1 MLSAHRKRKDHL
13 LGLVREL
20 RGLPG
25 ESEWVEFKSNLADP
39 RRIGE
44 YVSALANG
52 AALVDRAHG
61 YLLWGVENE
70 SHAVVGT
77 NFAPQRTKAPQ
88 AGSNEPLETWLA
100 RLLEPGVHVAF
111 HELESDGKRIV
122 LLEVPRATRRPASF
136 AGVEYVRVGGS
147 TKKLKAFPERE
158 RALWRAFDRVRFEEG
173 VAAERIGGEDVLLAL
188 NHAAYFDLLNV
199 PPADGRD
206 ATLDALRRDGLI
218 APCDAGGFNVTNL
231 GAILFARDLRDFPPL
246 ARKALRI
253 VAYEGADRLQALG
266 EHEETKGYAAA
277 FDGLMDYL
285 SARLPS
291 REVAGRSFQRAA
303 PDYPPVA
310 LRELIANALI
320 HQDFSVAGAGPMVEL
335 FQGRIEITNP
345 GGPLVDTMRFLD
357 SPPASRNETLASL
370 MRRLDICEERG
381 SGIDKVVAEVEE
393 RQLPAPLFETPPGF
407 TRAVLYG
414 RKPLGEMD
422 RAERVRA
429 CYQHACLKR
438 ITGGFLTNASLRQRF
453 GIKENNRAVISRHI
467 REATSAGLIVPFD
480 ANAGRRMMKYLPY
493 WARDGSAASID
504 SSAVPDPA
512 N

>member
-52 AALVDRAHG
+52 AALEDRAHG

-111 HELESDGKRIV
+111 HE
-122 LLEVPRATRRPASF
+122 
-136 AGVEYVRVGGS
+136 
-147 TKKLKAFPERE
+147 
-158 RALWRAFDRVRFEEG
+158 
-173 VAAERIGGEDVLLAL
+173 
-188 NHAAYFDLLNV
+188 
-199 PPADGRD
+199 
-206 ATLDALRRDGLI
+206 
-218 APCDAGGFNVTNL
+218 
-231 GAILFARDLRDFPPL
+231 
-246 ARKALRI
+246 
-253 VAYEGADRLQALG
+253 
-266 EHEETKGYAAA
+266 
-277 FDGLMDYL
+277 
-285 SARLPS
+285 
-291 REVAGRSFQRAA
+291 
-303 PDYPPVA
+303 
-310 LRELIANALI
+310 
-320 HQDFSVAGAGPMVEL
+320 
-335 FQGRIEITNP
+335 
-345 GGPLVDTMRFLD
+345 
-357 SPPASRNETLASL
+357 
-370 MRRLDICEERG
+370 
-381 SGIDKVVAEVEE
+381 
-393 RQLPAPLFETPPGF
+393 LPAPLFETPPGF